1 LITLLLALPVAI
13 IFYASGYLLSKSPTG
28 FSNAIGIALMHLSK
42 YVLLLEFI
50 RYILSDKGL
59 SEIHFRWKSS
69 LCLIMHNKLIWFI
82 PLSALSWFIVNVTQ
96 NYFDAETFNLSE
108 LGRVH
113 FLILLIICFIFFVSS
128 HRDFKLNPYSLK
140 HKKTFIT
147 FYFLMLLI
155 LAFLMMATILGYYFT
170 SVRILHL
177 LTGAFFI
184 VFFLFIAY
192 FLSLRWLTLIQA
204 RLVYQQMI
212 ERQSL
217 ENELN
222 SKSQLATSNESE
234 VNDLP
239 QNELDI
245 QQIKTQIRRILNW
258 VLILSIV
265 LALAWHFREVSS
277 IFNTLDNINL
287 WKYRIDGQQTGLVSL
302 WDFFMSL
309 MIVLLTIVAARN
321 LPGLIELSIFNP
333 LDVDADIRYAA
344 SRIIQYVIVMLGF
357 VVSVS
362 WLGLSWNDVQWL
374 VTAMSVGLGFGLK
387 EIFSNFFSGLILL
400 FERPIRIGDV
410 VTIGQVSGTV
420 SKIQTRATTIID
432 WDKKEL
438 IIPNQSLILE
448 NLVNWTLSNHIT
460 RVTFMLGLAYD
471 TNTELA
477 EKIIMETIV
486 KHPLVLKDPEPSA
499 LLINFGDSSLDFEIR
514 VYVAETDDRMI
525 TKHQLHIS
533 LINAMRENNIQ
544 IPFPQR
550 DLHITNLD

>member
-1 LITLLLALPVAI
+1 LPVAI
-13 IFYASGYLLSKSPTG
+13 IFYASGYLLSKSPTS

-82 PLSALSWFIVNVTQ
+82 PLSAVSWFIVNVTQ
-96 NYFDAETFNLSE
+96 NYFDAESLNLNE
-108 LGRVH
+108 LGRVY
-113 FLILLIICFIFFVSS
+113 FLLLLVICFIFLVSS

-245 QQIKTQIRRILNW
+245 QQIKNQIRRILNW

-344 SRIIQYVIVMLGF
+344 SRIIQYIIVMLGF

-471 TNTELA
+471 TDTELA
-477 EKIIMETIV
+477 EKIIMDTIV

>member
-1 LITLLLALPVAI
+1 MITLLLALPVAI